1 MGDMSNAPAEA
12 PQTAQDDSLPEWRG
26 PSPRA
31 LALAGFAALFAAGL
45 LLWAKY
51 GVTVFV
57 DGAAALWACL

>member
-1 MGDMSNAPAEA
+1 METGRATAPNEPAHAEDPA
-12 PQTAQDDSLPEWRG
+12 VWGG

-31 LALAGFAALFAAGL
+31 LALGGFACLFAAGL

-51 GVTVFV
+51 GSAIFV